1 MPSPTLLDAA
11 TRAFAMVSLADGR
24 VDPLEER
31 HFLSFVEH
39 DAALRHAAGKSVRV
53 AWANAVRELGNSKD
67 FAPHAATIAKLVKS
81 DADKETVMR
90 AAQAGLVADHEDKPN
105 ENAAIRAL
113 AIALKL
119 DPEKY

>member
-1 MPSPTLLDAA
+1 MASPSLLDAA
-11 TRAFAMVSLADGR
+11 TRAFAMVCMADGR
-24 VDPLEER
+24 VSPLEER
-31 HFLSFVEH
+31 HFLSFVER

-53 AWANAVRELGNSKD
+53 AWANAIRELTDSKE
-67 FAPHAATIAKLVKS
+67 FEPHAKMIAKLATT

-90 AAQAGLVADHEDKPN
+90 AAQAALVADHEDRPN